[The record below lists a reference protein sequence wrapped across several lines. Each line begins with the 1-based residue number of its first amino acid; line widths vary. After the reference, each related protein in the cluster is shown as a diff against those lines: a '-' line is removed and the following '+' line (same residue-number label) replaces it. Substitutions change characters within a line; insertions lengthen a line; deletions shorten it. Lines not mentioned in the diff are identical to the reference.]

1 MTEEFKFFVKI
12 NRSPYFLTIKLNNFI
27 ASHPNNSLEF
37 TETVKVLEFFFY
49 LLPQFN
55 IGTAFQDVY
64 TNYKYIEVCKKDEMS
79 EKICENAGTFRNM
92 SQQFNHID
100 VRWFEI

>member
-1 MTEEFKFFVKI
+1 MCLI
-12 NRSPYFLTIKLNNFI
+12 TIEKTILYNFNI
-27 ASHPNNSLEF
+27 CLEF

-79 EKICENAGTFRNM
+79 EKICENAGTF
-92 SQQFNHID
+92 
-100 VRWFEI
+100 

>member
-1 MTEEFKFFVKI
+1 MCLI
-12 NRSPYFLTIKLNNFI
+12 TIEKTILYNL
-27 ASHPNNSLEF
+27 NNSLEF

-79 EKICENAGTFRNM
+79 EKICENAGTF
-92 SQQFNHID
+92 
-100 VRWFEI
+100 

>member
-1 MTEEFKFFVKI
+1 MCLI
-12 NRSPYFLTIKLNNFI
+12 TIEKTILYNFNI
-27 ASHPNNSLEF
+27 CLEF

-92 SQQFNHID
+92 FI
-100 VRWFEI
+100 FAI

>member
-1 MTEEFKFFVKI
+1 MCLI
-12 NRSPYFLTIKLNNFI
+12 TIEKTILYNF
-27 ASHPNNSLEF
+27 NNSLEF

-79 EKICENAGTFRNM
+79 EKICENAGTF
-92 SQQFNHID
+92 
-100 VRWFEI
+100 